1 MAIRPLHK
9 VFYHTEKQITIQGY
23 WKVEIY
29 DILNLRAD
37 SWAAYNTVRSQAN
50 FFRQWT
56 ERPWGQNMIKEK
68 VQKL

>member
-29 DILNLRAD
+29 DILNLRDD
-37 SWAAYNTVRSQAN
+37 SWAAHNAARSQAN
-50 FFRQWT
+50 FSDN
-56 ERPWGQNMIKEK
+56 GQNAHAGKIMIKEK